1 MGQGAR
7 RPFFGRPP
15 GRLEFLGARREH
27 APPDKIEEPPPSA
40 KMAMGMSVRPQL
52 PIDLFPTIKSMEF
65 LDAVILWENAV
76 LQDNSATKESPHA

>member
-1 MGQGAR
+1 
-7 RPFFGRPP
+7 
-15 GRLEFLGARREH
+15 
-27 APPDKIEEPPPSA
+27 
-40 KMAMGMSVRPQL
+40 MSVRPQL